1 MKLLSRLHA
10 MGLLCKL
17 RNNLVHVNTKPI
29 MGLVFP
35 QSVANKPNSR

>member
-17 RNNLVHVNTKPI
+17 RNSTRKHK
-29 MGLVFP
+29 
-35 QSVANKPNSR
+35 ANYGAGIPAKRSEQAEQ